1 MQFICTF
8 LCKTALFGAIFCNF
22 KFPITYVRFHLS
34 AVQSG
39 IYVAQSDR
47 DRISDHRISGPLL
60 DRIESRRPRSNTR
73 NSAAR
78 NAPNRRRP
86 SANWCY
92 ELENFSRNALP
103 ANQNVAH
110 SIPLRN
116 LRDLP
121 IILSHLSALMMPV
134 RRALHFSDPNRIF
147 IRHSLQLL
155 QAARSHRLLPAP
167 GWRVPGHHRRW
178 RRNSCVQQPRQNRLS
193 AACRAVD
200 DAARSR

>member
-47 DRISDHRISGPLL
+47 DRISSSS
-60 DRIESRRPRSNTR
+60 EFTR
-73 NSAAR
+73 
-78 NAPNRRRP
+78 
-86 SANWCY
+86 
-92 ELENFSRNALP
+92 
-103 ANQNVAH
+103 
-110 SIPLRN
+110 
-116 LRDLP
+116 LP

-155 QAARSHRLLPAP
+155 QAARSQRLLPAP